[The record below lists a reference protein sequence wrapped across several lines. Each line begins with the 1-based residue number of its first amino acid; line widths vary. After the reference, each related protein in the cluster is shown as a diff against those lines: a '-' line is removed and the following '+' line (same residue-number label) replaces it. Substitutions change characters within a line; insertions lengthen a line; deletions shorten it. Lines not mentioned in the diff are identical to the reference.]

1 MLFFLPVPK
10 MSQERRKI
18 LQMKNDSLLEKFV
31 KKDYNNELEKVLE
44 KKTYEENVKSILLS
58 ILYKLETSYKDYKQV
73 KQDVVT
79 KEDLIESIIYTVKN
93 NCDDIKLV
101 KPHSKESE
109 IIGDKTF
116 LVEKKKKRIIC
127 YNIERKLLYCL
138 AKISKRNKIINDN
151 YFVISKTLSDLI
163 NVGACINEVE
173 PLRDFNGYSWTTVS
187 REIESI
193 THNLIYQNLLLL
205 VGNSFFNKWVY
216 NKEFIMDY
224 MQMFKEKLES
234 FYGEELK
241 DELVDLLNEISIYLE
256 IKFDKKTKEKLL
268 KQKES
273 VEQELEQM
281 KDNKTFVEK
290 ITEEKRKITNE
301 IKTIDE
307 TINNKHLL
315 EDEYEKRNE
324 ELPIEEKIFSL
335 RILSKMMT
343 DERARKL
350 EKLEK
355 LNELLK
361 PKKYVFY
368 KKELEEKE
376 KYFKLIDI
384 DGRKL
389 DKNIDELKLKIQKV
403 FIKCFDKKIDKCDS
417 KQEMLKL
424 IYEFRYYNM
433 LPYDYERNICEENK
447 LQEEIELLT
456 KKILE
461 KAHKLRVIEKFS
473 KQEDINYELLKVIFQ
488 NRNINI
494 QDIEVKLIREKIKE
508 EKTEKYYI
516 QIFDSN
522 GIAEKKVLK
531 NSENLNKKDLAI
543 MFNKKVKI
551 FC

>member
-1 MLFFLPVPK
+1 
-10 MSQERRKI
+10 
-18 LQMKNDSLLEKFV
+18 MKNDSLLEKFV

-44 KKTYEENVKSILLS
+44 KKAYEENVKSILLS

-79 KEDLIESIIYTVKN
+79 KEELIENIIFTVKN

-315 EDEYEKRNE
+315 ENEYEKRNE

-376 KYFKLIDI
+376 KYLKLIDI

-389 DKNIDELKLKIQKV
+389 DKKIDELKLKIQKV

-433 LPYDYERNICEENK
+433 LPYDYEKNICEENK

-522 GIAEKKVLK
+522 GIGEKKVLK

>member
-1 MLFFLPVPK
+1 MPRPHFL
-10 MSQERRKI
+10 QERRKN
-18 LQMKNDSLLEKFV
+18 LQMKNENLLEKFV

-44 KKTYEENVKSILLS
+44 KKTYAENVKSILLS
-58 ILYKLETSYKDYKQV
+58 VLYKLETSYKDYKQV

-79 KEDLIESIIYTVKN
+79 KEDLIENVIYTVKN

-281 KDNKTFVEK
+281 KDNKTFVKK

-315 EDEYEKRNE
+315 ENEYEKRNE

-376 KYFKLIDI
+376 KYLKLIDI

-389 DKNIDELKLKIQKV
+389 DKKIDELKLKIQKV

-433 LPYDYERNICEENK
+433 LPYDYEKNIFEEDK
-447 LQEEIELLT
+447 LQEEVELLT

-508 EKTEKYYI
+508 EKIEKYYI
-516 QIFDSN
+516 QVFDGN
-522 GIAEKKVLK
+522 GIGEKKELK
-531 NSENLNKKDLAI
+531 NSETLNKKDLAI